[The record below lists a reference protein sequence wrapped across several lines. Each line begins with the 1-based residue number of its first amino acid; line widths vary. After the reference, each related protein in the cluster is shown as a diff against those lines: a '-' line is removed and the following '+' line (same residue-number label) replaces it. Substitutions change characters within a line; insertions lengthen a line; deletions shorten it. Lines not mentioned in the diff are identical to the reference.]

1 MMRRILVAV
10 LVSMSIDQTLY
21 FVVAWE
27 MGVVI
32 FGVNEVV
39 QLRSWR
45 LDDRKPQT
53 AQISRRRKQ
62 EVLSSRN

>member
-27 MGVVI
+27 MGCS
-32 FGVNEVV
+32 VNEVV

-45 LDDRKPQT
+45 LDDRKPRT
-53 AQISRRRKQ
+53 AQIGRRRKQ

>member
-1 MMRRILVAV
+1 MRRYTSL
-10 LVSMSIDQTLY
+10 LRGK
-21 FVVAWE
+21 W
-27 MGVVI
+27 GVVI

-39 QLRSWR
+39 HLRSWR

-53 AQISRRRKQ
+53 AQIGRRKKQ